1 MYEKEISN
9 LLSLIDDS
17 PEDLSFTA
25 YKELCIRSKMIEK
38 DSASLGVPEDIFS
51 VEDTAVGFNYHEM
64 AILCCHNHKGIMPA
78 NIEKP
83 LSKNE
88 LIENILG
95 MTKLLKIDTSKLP
108 EKFQN
113 YVILS

>member
-1 MYEKEISN
+1 MYEKEMSN
-9 LLSLIDDS
+9 LLSLIDNS
-17 PEDLSFTA
+17 PEDISFTV
-25 YKELCIRSKMIEK
+25 YKELCIQSKIVEK
-38 DSASLGVPEDIFS
+38 DSTSLGYPEDIFS
-51 VEDTAVGFNYHEM
+51 VEDTVVGFNYHEM
-64 AILCCHNHKGIMPA
+64 AILCCHNHNG
-78 NIEKP
+78 NLSEVEKP